1 MTRAKK
7 KVEGGK
13 LVEVRVED
21 DLRVFGDFFMHPE
34 EEITRLETVVAE
46 NVADGVEPTREA
58 VEAFL
63 REDNIDLLGV
73 DADDIAETAVE
84 AYEKSARDAE
94 RGDGTED
101 TDGHGGEP

>member
-13 LVEVRVED
+13 LIEVRVED
-21 DLRVFGDFFMHPE
+21 DIRIFGDFFMHPE

-46 NVADGVEPTREA
+46 NVDDGVEPTREA
-58 VEAFL
+58 VETFL

-84 AYEKSARDAE
+84 AYEKAE
-94 RGDGTED
+94 VHAETGNGED
-101 TDGHGGEP
+101 TDCHGGET